1 MRVNTWTEYSLIIAI
16 HLARR
21 QRAGQGRLS
30 ARDLALSER
39 LPADYTEQILLRL
52 RRAGIVESTRGA
64 HGGYQLAGEPEGV
77 TIRDLMNA
85 AEHQTFEVNC
95 EVHPVDAERCSPD
108 TPCTIRPVWHSLQ
121 RRIDDFLRG
130 ITLAD
135 LLRDESQVQELVA
148 LTIAE

>member
-30 ARDLALSER
+30 ARDLAMIER

-64 HGGYQLAGEPEGV
+64 HGGYQLRGEPEAV

-95 EVHPVDAERCSPD
+95 EVHPVEAERCSPD

-121 RRIDDFLRG
+121 RRIDDFLGG

-148 LTIAE
+148 LTIAD